1 MIACDKGHTDVARYL
16 VEKKANVNIK
26 NKVDV
31 SSQSCIYSTVV
42 HLYIHYH
49 TDHHDCHV
57 CFFGNQKKWTALMI
71 ASSKGY
77 TDVVRCLMDRKAA
90 VNFQANVSISSRTS
104 ASLRTIAIKI
114 LNALTIKYFCSSQGG
129 WTALMMA
136 SVNGHLDIVTLLVEK
151 DAPVDTRNS
160 VSSNKLHE

>member
-1 MIACDKGHTDVARYL
+1 
-16 VEKKANVNIK
+16 
-26 NKVDV
+26 
-31 SSQSCIYSTVV
+31 
-42 HLYIHYH
+42 
-49 TDHHDCHV
+49 
-57 CFFGNQKKWTALMI
+57 MI

-77 TDVVRCLMDRKAA
+77 TDVVRCLVDRKAA

-160 VSSNKLHE
+160 VSS